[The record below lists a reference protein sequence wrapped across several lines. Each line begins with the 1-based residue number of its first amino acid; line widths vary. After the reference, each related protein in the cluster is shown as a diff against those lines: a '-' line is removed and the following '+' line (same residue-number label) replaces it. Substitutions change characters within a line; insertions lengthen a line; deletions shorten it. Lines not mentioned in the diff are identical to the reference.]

1 MHHQCQGNLNSQKVF
16 YKAMQCLQL
25 AESETKHWHLS
36 KVCAI
41 HQIPS
46 KTYICQDRH
55 SLPKAFRGAAAEWLC
70 LAHCRTTT
78 PLTGSQPVSS
88 LCTTRR
94 SFNHFKTVTS
104 ASLRRLL
111 LFLLGIF
118 QNWLSGDCFFNT
130 FSLLGFLF
138 LGLGDFLTNCLLD
151 FCCSLH
157 FNCCLFSL
165 FADFLLLL
173 L

>member
-1 MHHQCQGNLNSQKVF
+1 
-16 YKAMQCLQL
+16 MQCLQL

-36 KVCAI
+36 KACAN
-41 HQIPS
+41 HQISS
-46 KTYICQDRH
+46 KNCICQDRH

-78 PLTGSQPVSS
+78 QLTGSQPVSS

-94 SFNHFKTVTS
+94 SFHYFKTDTS

-111 LFLLGIF
+111 LLLFRIF
-118 QNWLSGDCFFNT
+118 QNWLSGGCFFGP

-138 LGLGDFLTNCLLD
+138 LGLGGFLTNCLLD
-151 FCCSLH
+151 FH
-157 FNCCLFSL
+157 
-165 FADFLLLL
+165 
-173 L
+173 